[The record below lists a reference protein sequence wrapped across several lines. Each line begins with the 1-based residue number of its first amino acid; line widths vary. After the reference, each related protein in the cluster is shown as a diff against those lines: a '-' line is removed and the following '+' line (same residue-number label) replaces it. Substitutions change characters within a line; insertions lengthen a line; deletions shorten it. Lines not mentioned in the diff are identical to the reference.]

1 MKKSF
6 VIGVFAA
13 FFVFAGCSESRPA
26 KPDLSFKK
34 FVALDTATAGDPTPT
49 AQCDATCQS
58 RRQEFRYVV
67 YVGKQIYCYWDLKKA
82 DTGTDFAVLAET
94 LENTIKTETTETG
107 FYLTLRKWA
116 SAFHDGHV
124 NVLTKADV
132 SMLEIYTAPI
142 RVEVLAPA
150 TDHEKLIVSAVGAG
164 SGGLSVG
171 DEITMVNNLTV
182 KEAITAAAT
191 DASSGS
197 TERMRRFWAGR
208 RIVDVMGVE
217 NASTPFVVTV
227 KTLAKGE
234 TKVVALPRAFTISPK
249 PVTAPAGVPDQGG
262 GQVSAQILPN
272 GVGYLKLDGFGG
284 AQDDFLIG
292 AAVDSLAGTRGMV
305 IDLRKNGGGDLSGD
319 RVIER
324 LIDQAVVRYKRSE
337 RLSDYTL
344 AMSPEF
350 FTLTPDA
357 TGAFAQWHDLLIA
370 PLAGHHYSKP
380 VVAIISPWCFSAC
393 DTFSAALRGNH
404 LATFVGEA
412 TGGGTGTPLVFDLP
426 TSPFSFRYGV
436 IRGQTPTGE
445 LIEGNGT
452 LPDFILEPT
461 ALDRATGTDTQLV
474 NAISVLEEKISLLTK
489 SAPIVVSPAVLNGL
503 SPIGLN
509 EVQSLDRSP
518 TEEENAMIRKISKI
532 DEKN

>member
-1 MKKSF
+1 MKNSTLFLVSVAVLAF
-6 VIGVFAA
+6 V
-13 FFVFAGCSESRPA
+13 GCSEPRSA
-26 KPDLSFKK
+26 KPDLSFKN
-34 FVALDTATAGDPTPT
+34 FVAVDKAVVGDPVPT
-49 AQCDATCQS
+49 TECDATCQT

-82 DTGTDFAVLAET
+82 DTGVDFDVLAGM
-94 LENTIKTETTETG
+94 LENSIKTAMSETNY
-107 FYLTLRKWA
+107 YLTLRKWA

-124 NVLTKADV
+124 NVLTKTDV

-171 DEITMVNNLTV
+171 DEITMVNNLSA
-182 KEAITAAAT
+182 KDAITAAA
-191 DASSGS
+191 AESSSGS
-197 TERMRRFWAGR
+197 TERMRRFWAAR

-217 NASTPFVVTV
+217 NASAPFVITA

-234 TKVVALPRAFTISPK
+234 TKIVALPRAFTISPK
-249 PVTAPAGVPDQGG
+249 PVDGPAGVPDQGG
-262 GQVSAQILPN
+262 GQVAAQILPN

-292 AAVDSLAGTRGMV
+292 AAVDSLAGTRGMI

-324 LIDQAVVRYKRSE
+324 LIDKAVVRYKRSE

-344 AMSPEF
+344 AIEPEF

-357 TGAFAQWHDLLIA
+357 TGAFAQWHDLPVT
-370 PLAGHHYSKP
+370 PLAGHHYGKP
-380 VVAIISPWCFSAC
+380 VVAITSPWCFSAC
-393 DTFSAALRGNH
+393 DTFSAALRGNN
-404 LATFVGEA
+404 LAMFVGEA

-426 TSPFSFRYGV
+426 ASPFQFRYGV
-436 IRGQTPTGE
+436 IRGQTPTGTF
-445 LIEGNGT
+445 IEGNGT
-452 LPDFILEPT
+452 LPDTILEPT
-461 ALDRATGTDTQLV
+461 ALDRATGTDSQLM
-474 NAISVLEEKISLLTK
+474 NTISILEGKISLLTK
-489 SAPIVVSPAVLNGL
+489 AAPVTVSPSILNGIVP
-503 SPIGLN
+503 SDD
-509 EVQSLDRSP
+509 QSLDRSP
-518 TEEENAMIRKISKI
+518 TDQENALLRKISAN
-532 DEKN
+532 DEK